1 MNPPNQPPAPHS
13 ASNGFDTSINPT
25 PPTFLDYGL
34 PQQTTA
40 PFTVAVNSVQVQ
52 PRQPHNGLIDYRTWL
67 NTQPTQVVHRSNVLP
82 VPTKPK
88 RFSQWLPHQSAAV
101 SVPVTAPSQHIWHN
115 GQPTGWT
122 AVRPQGLPATYRKPK
137 RVRTAFTTD
146 QLSALEHEFKL
157 TPFLA
162 RPRRLQL
169 ADVLQLNERTIKI
182 WFQNRRMKEKKDR
195 AESQSSSGDSSENNE
210 VPIMHYPGMAPSY
223 SEITTP
229 MKPNLM
235 PQQSQNSQSMY
246 SSQPVIPPSNISA
259 QPYQIVIQAPTQTE
273 PLLPLPELPA
283 PIVPSEMNNFQWPD
297 EAEDQ
302 HMLTPL

>member
-1 MNPPNQPPAPHS
+1 MNPPNGLTAFHN
-13 ASNGFDTSINPT
+13 ANNGFA
-25 PPTFLDYGL
+25 
-34 PQQTTA
+34 A
-40 PFTVAVNSVQVQ
+40 PVSAD
-52 PRQPHNGLIDYRTWL
+52 PM
-67 NTQPTQVVHRSNVLP
+67 
-82 VPTKPK
+82 
-88 RFSQWLPHQSAAV
+88 FSQWLPHQSAAV
-101 SVPVTAPSQHIWHN
+101 SVQVTAPNQHIWHN

-122 AVRPQGLPATYRKPK
+122 AVRPQGLSATYRKPK

-146 QLSALEHEFKL
+146 QLSALEHEFQL

-195 AESQSSSGDSSENNE
+195 VESQSSSGDSSENNE
-210 VPIMHYPGMAPSY
+210 VPIMHYPGMAPNY
-223 SEITTP
+223 PEVTAP

-235 PQQSQNSQSMY
+235 PQQPQNSQCIY
-246 SSQPVIPPSNISA
+246 GTQPDIPPSNIPA
-259 QPYQIVIQAPTQTE
+259 QPYQAAVQAPAQIE
-273 PLLPLPELPA
+273 PLLPLPELPV

-302 HMLTPL
+302 HILTPL